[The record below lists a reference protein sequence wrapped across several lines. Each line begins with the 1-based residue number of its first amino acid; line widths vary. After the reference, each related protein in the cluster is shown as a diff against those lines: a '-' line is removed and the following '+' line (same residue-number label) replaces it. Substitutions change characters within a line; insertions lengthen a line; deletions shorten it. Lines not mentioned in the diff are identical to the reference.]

1 MSEQSTIRERRWGAR
16 SVVSLL
22 VFVIAALVLV
32 PALIGHWGHRTVVD
46 SERYIATVGPL
57 IEQPEV
63 QDALATSV
71 TDAVVAKLDTQ
82 NLVQSFLGNIV
93 PNDQISTTLA
103 GPVSAGINGLIGELI
118 TQFIKSPEFAS
129 VWIELNKA
137 AQKGLL
143 MVLEGEPG
151 GPVSLQGDQ
160 IVLDT
165 SAALQAIQAH
175 LVDSGLSIAGSITVP
190 DTDRQVVLLTS
201 PGLAQI
207 RTIYSLTAPILE
219 YLPLVVAILFG
230 IAIGLA
236 RRRARTVVA
245 TGIVLIAGAVAVLIA
260 INVGEQTFVDQL
272 ASTPFAAAS
281 QVFYTTLLD
290 YLVGG
295 TQAIVA
301 LGIVL
306 VLAGWFGGRT
316 SYAVKARTA
325 VVSGLADLSGRM
337 TGGKPGPLPEN
348 SLQWVRWVI
357 YALGML
363 ILLVSSLL
371 AVSTVLWISALVA
384 GLIALAQLLSSG
396 PAASAAPA
404 VDTAVVVDQVES

>member
-1 MSEQSTIRERRWGAR
+1 MCSSD
-16 SVVSLL
+16 
-22 VFVIAALVLV
+22 
-32 PALIGHWGHRTVVD
+32 LIQ
-46 SERYIATVGPL
+46 TVGPL

-71 TDAVVAKLDTQ
+71 TDAVVEKLDTQ

-93 PNDQISTTLA
+93 PNDQLSTTLA

-165 SAALQAIQAH
+165 SAALQAIQTH

-295 TQAIVA
+295 TQAILA

-306 VLAGWFGGRT
+306 VVAGWFGGRT
-316 SYAVKARTA
+316 SYAVKARTS
-325 VVSGLADLSGRM
+325 VVAGLADLSGRM
-337 TGGKPGPLPEN
+337 TGGKPGPLPES
-348 SLQWVRWVI
+348 SLQWVRWAV
-357 YALGML
+357 YAVGML
-363 ILLVSSLL
+363 ILLISSLL

-384 GLIALAQLLSSG
+384 GLITLAQLLSSRQT
-396 PAASAAPA
+396 ASDAPTSEIDA
-404 VDTAVVVDQVES
+404 VVVDAVVVDQVEG